1 MLCQYCTTRSFVCYI
16 KKSPHC
22 AAGCF
27 GCNVTVCP
35 YCNTSCFGCNV
46 MVCPHCTTECSVT
59 VCIDAAI
66 KYVGSYVA
74 GSVHCIVGMFVEIM

>member
-1 MLCQYCTTRSFVCYI
+1 M
-16 KKSPHC
+16 
-22 AAGCF
+22 
-27 GCNVTVCP
+27 CP

-46 MVCPHCTTECSVT
+46 MVCPHCTTGCSVT

-66 KYVGSYVA
+66 KYVGSHVA